1 MIAVQ
6 RFRDLD
12 ALPAAAR
19 TLLRDDGPAGI
30 FGGETWFRTV
40 LAHAMPSGGTPLFLL
55 ASQSGQPLGIL
66 PLRMAAGAV
75 ESLTTPYSCAFSP
88 AIAGTPDDNTVRVAV
103 CTALAR
109 ACRAWPVVRLDAL
122 DPNDPNVG
130 ALIRGAREAG
140 LVVRRFDHF
149 GNWHAPVERLD
160 WPAYLADRPGP
171 LRNTVRR
178 KLAAAGRDGAVLG
191 VHRDGPDLDGAI
203 AAYEDVYARSWKQ
216 AEPFPAFNAALARAL
231 APRGQMRLGL
241 FRLNGQAVA
250 AQIWLLANGIATVVK
265 LAHDEAANA
274 ASPGTVLTAH
284 MIRHMLETEHA
295 REIDFGR
302 GDDPYKQGWVRARR
316 QKIGL
321 LLIDP
326 RHPRGVAAWARQVAG
341 ETARRIYRRR
351 QADKDG

>member
-1 MIAVQ
+1 
-6 RFRDLD
+6 
-12 ALPAAAR
+12 
-19 TLLRDDGPAGI
+19 
-30 FGGETWFRTV
+30 
-40 LAHAMPSGGTPLFLL
+40 
-55 ASQSGQPLGIL
+55 
-66 PLRMAAGAV
+66 
-75 ESLTTPYSCAFSP
+75 
-88 AIAGTPDDNTVRVAV
+88 
-103 CTALAR
+103 
-109 ACRAWPVVRLDAL
+109 
-122 DPNDPNVG
+122 
-130 ALIRGAREAG
+130 
-140 LVVRRFDHF
+140 
-149 GNWHAPVERLD
+149 
-160 WPAYLADRPGP
+160 
-171 LRNTVRR
+171 
-178 KLAAAGRDGAVLG
+178 
-191 VHRDGPDLDGAI
+191 
-203 AAYEDVYARSWKQ
+203 
-216 AEPFPAFNAALARAL
+216 
-231 APRGQMRLGL
+231 MRLGL

>member
-6 RFRDLD
+6 HCHGLD
-12 ALPAAAR
+12 TLPATAR
-19 TLLRDDGPAGI
+19 ALLRDDGPAGI
-30 FGGETWFRTV
+30 FGGDTWFRTV
-40 LAHAMPSGGTPLFLL
+40 LAHAMPAGGTSLFLL
-55 ASQSGQPLGIL
+55 ATQAGLPRGIL

-75 ESLTTPYSCAFSP
+75 ASLTTPYSCAFSP
-88 AIAGTPDDNTVRVAV
+88 ALAGTPDDAARAAV

-122 DPNDPNVG
+122 DPDDPNVR
-130 ALIRGAREAG
+130 ALIRGARAAG
-140 LVVRRFDHF
+140 LLVRWFDHF
-149 GNWHAPVERLD
+149 GNWHAPIESPD
-160 WPAYLADRPGP
+160 WPAYLAERPGP

-178 KLAAAGRDGAVLG
+178 KHAAAGRDGAVLS
-191 VHRDGPDLDGAI
+191 VHREGPDLDDAI
-203 AAYEDVYARSWKQ
+203 ADYEDVYARSWKQ

-231 APRGQMRLGL
+231 APRGQVRLGL
-241 FRLNGQAVA
+241 LRLNGQAVA

-321 LLIDP
+321 LLINP
-326 RHPRGVAAWARQVAG
+326 RHPSGLAAWARQVG
-341 ETARRIYRRR
+341 GDMARRIYRRR
-351 QADKDG
+351 QAANGG